1 MAGID
6 AKSSVPDHGQAVSE
20 QAVSQSI
27 KQRWASVNG
36 GTNGAGS
43 WSDTLNDGSAELP
56 PHDGDAIMVTKRTAK
71 LAAGAAV
78 LVALAGGRV
87 AGAGDANWAADGNG
101 YKPYDAVQGGTD
113 KDKNPLYFCR
123 SYQSDDYQPGRLDP
137 ALGTCNS
144 ASGGQEITSSA
155 YEVLVPHWAA
165 ASDGQVPV
173 GSFQAGTDIDGAP
186 LYFCR
191 GRSQG
196 GVQPGKLKAG
206 AGCSIMDGGQAVL
219 LKDYQVMQDDLPIRT
234 DPKHGG
240 YPIIG
245 GIDANH
251 NPLPLCVASY
261 GTGLQPGNIAS
272 DGRCHF
278 SYGGAE
284 VVSGNYSDV
293 IPNLTHSAA
302 NAALDFVVG
311 HDTNRPPAYVCTI
324 DYNGSIQLGKY
335 RSDFGGLCHVGY
347 GGSEATGSAA
357 LLDGLSAHF

>member
-1 MAGID
+1 M
-6 AKSSVPDHGQAVSE
+6 
-20 QAVSQSI
+20 
-27 KQRWASVNG
+27 
-36 GTNGAGS
+36 
-43 WSDTLNDGSAELP
+43 
-56 PHDGDAIMVTKRTAK
+56 
-71 LAAGAAV
+71 
-78 LVALAGGRV
+78 
-87 AGAGDANWAADGNG
+87 
-101 YKPYDAVQGGTD
+101 
-113 KDKNPLYFCR
+113 
-123 SYQSDDYQPGRLDP
+123 
-137 ALGTCNS
+137 
-144 ASGGQEITSSA
+144 
-155 YEVLVPHWAA
+155 
-165 ASDGQVPV
+165 PV

-191 GRSQG
+191 VRSQG

-284 VVSGNYSDV
+284 VVSSNYSDV

-311 HDTNRPPAYVCTI
+311 HDTNRPPVYVCTI

-357 LLDGLSAHF
+357 LLDGLSAHY